1 MGALGSSGGA
11 ARVPPSTQA
20 FIEAHCASCH
30 DDVEKKGGLDLTALG
45 LRPEDPKNFA
55 AWVKV
60 HDRVRAGEMP
70 PRKKARPA
78 AGEIESF
85 VTTLAGPLRAA
96 EEAAEA
102 GQGRAT
108 QRRLNRHEYEN
119 AVRDLLGAPWLQI
132 RDGLPEDGEAH
143 RFNKIGDALDL
154 SHVNLAR
161 YLAVA
166 DEALRQVLAH
176 QVERPETKV
185 TRCFA
190 REQRSFSGRMIYSVF
205 NTRAERATFPV
216 LGTQAQPDVRSTT
229 QPITVAAADPATRE
243 LEAMG
248 VVASSYEPIE
258 LRFERFKAPQSGR
271 YKVRV
276 SAYSV
281 WVGPGKAYRW
291 WIPNFDDESPGR
303 RPEPLTF
310 YAEMPP
316 RQLRRL
322 GAYDVGTEPTTGEL
336 DVFLLEGET
345 IRPDAVRFFRSR
357 PSNWVNPLA
366 TREGQPGVAF
376 RWLEV
381 EGPLLEGWPSA
392 GHRLM
397 FGDLP
402 LRKKP
407 GAGGV
412 EVVTKEPARST
423 TTRSRRGWRSSSGIR
438 PPTRSCERSRLAGNY
453 VARACCGRRPNAC
466 SRTRRPASSWTRF
479 SIAGSTCGKS
489 RRPRRIRRSQV
500 HFAPPSA
507 ASTSVSG
514 TATPRNHWMRFSFQ
528 RATIQLAP
536 SRATKPYCTTPGRVS
551 EPRRPSAET
560 AFDWKRSMMRA
571 VPPSTLTGVPVRRVA
586 AS

>member
-1 MGALGSSGGA
+1 LPAGCSRLFHFGRLHRFALLAGMGALGSSGGA

-143 RFNKIGDALDL
+143 RFNKIGDAIDL

-281 WVGPGKAYRW
+281 WVGPGKADRW

-310 YAEMPP
+310 MRRCRRGSCADWGPTMSAPNPP
-316 RQLRRL
+316 RASSMFSCSKAKPSGPTPCVSSARDRRI
-322 GAYDVGTEPTTGEL
+322 GST
-336 DVFLLEGET
+336 
-345 IRPDAVRFFRSR
+345 RSR
-357 PSNWVNPLA
+357 PVRASPA
-366 TREGQPGVAF
+366 SR
-376 RWLEV
+376 
-381 EGPLLEGWPSA
+381 SA
-392 GHRLM
+392 GL
-397 FGDLP
+397 
-402 LRKKP
+402 KW
-407 GAGGV
+407 
-412 EVVTKEPARST
+412 
-423 TTRSRRGWRSSSGIR
+423 RGR
-438 PPTRSCERSRLAGNY
+438 
-453 VARACCGRRPNAC
+453 C
-466 SRTRRPASSWTRF
+466 SRAGRAPA
-479 SIAGSTCGKS
+479 
-489 RRPRRIRRSQV
+489 
-500 HFAPPSA
+500 
-507 ASTSVSG
+507 
-514 TATPRNHWMRFSFQ
+514 TA
-528 RATIQLAP
+528 
-536 SRATKPYCTTPGRVS
+536 
-551 EPRRPSAET
+551 
-560 AFDWKRSMMRA
+560 
-571 VPPSTLTGVPVRRVA
+571 
-586 AS
+586 